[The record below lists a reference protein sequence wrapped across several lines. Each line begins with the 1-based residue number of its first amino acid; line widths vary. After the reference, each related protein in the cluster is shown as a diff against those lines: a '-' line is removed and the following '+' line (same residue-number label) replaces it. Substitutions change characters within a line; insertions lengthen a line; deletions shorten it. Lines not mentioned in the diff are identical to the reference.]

1 MRNCTCGGV
10 LIKGKSSYSV
20 SEDHFTFILEDIPAY
35 NCQRCG
41 KVLFDDETVNRIQK
55 IVRRLKKETK
65 EIITESDS
73 VNLYEY

>member
-10 LIKGKSSYSV
+10 LIKGKSSHSV

-35 NCQRCG
+35 RCERCK
-41 KVLFDDETVNRIQK
+41 KVLFDEVTVDRIQK
-55 IVRRLKKETK
+55 IVRRIKKDTK

-73 VNLYEY
+73 VNLFEY